1 MSFNLLF
8 REANEH
14 FGYNPSAFKQRNTLS
29 YENEDEDEHDEDED
43 EEADAAAAEG
53 ENVGPKGRTV
63 HKKFVVD
70 EPDLHRMMNIV
81 HRINPRKFTGQKEII
96 VHTQSH
102 IVSKDSEKNEANKS
116 NSNKEIDMI
125 DSIMKPFCIPEV
137 DWQKELDVMLKANS
151 SDDIEDEDEG
161 VDADNSKKT
170 PKNSKNVKETNNHV
184 EIPSFR
190 ENSSMSLRLLR
201 PYLLVDHIDNRCY
214 CADSSAANSAKFDP
228 LETLLN
234 PIVEPEVIDLY
245 DNKPTANDVEESN
258 EPVGNALQIPDK
270 MTKMEAK
277 HERMKNVANY
287 VKFDTSLGLTLTHSL
302 MLTHSLTHL
311 LTYSLTYLLT
321 HSLML
326 THSLLLTLTHF

>member
-8 REANEH
+8 REANEQ
-14 FGYNPSAFKQRNTLS
+14 FGYHPSAFKQRNTLS

-43 EEADAAAAEG
+43 EEADAAAEG
-53 ENVGPKGRTV
+53 ENVGAKGRTV

-96 VHTQSH
+96 V
-102 IVSKDSEKNEANKS
+102 SKDSEKNEVNKS
-116 NSNKEIDMI
+116 NSNKEIDMT
-125 DSIMKPFCIPEV
+125 DSIMKPFYIPEV
-137 DWQKELDVMLKANS
+137 DWQKELDVMLKANA

-170 PKNSKNVKETNNHV
+170 QKNPKNVKETNNHV

-190 ENSSMSLRLLR
+190 ENSSMSLRLLK
-201 PYLLVDHIDNRCY
+201 PFLLVDNIDNRCY

-258 EPVGNALQIPDK
+258 EPLGSALQIPDK

-287 VKFDTSLGLTLTHSL
+287 VKFDTSLGTHSPTHSLTLTHSP
-302 MLTHSLTHL
+302 THS
-311 LTYSLTYLLT
+311 
-321 HSLML
+321 
-326 THSLLLTLTHF
+326 LTLTHF